1 MKRIDDKLKEI
12 EKKDKRNNILFIAF
26 IIVVVAFMGYALQAE
41 KAKKAKDVE
50 INELGQTL
58 EEANDSLKDLNV
70 ELNKT
75 IETLKQSLT
84 PQGFWDDV
92 QKDGS
97 AQAYIDYLTQNKIS
111 VLHPEEGLDNLINN
125 AKGTEA
131 WLFCG
136 RMNGNNFNE
145 RISKVILRSE
155 AGEDDGDIAN
165 TKPEKGDILENTS
178 NNRETYRR
186 FGSGNVVQGSK
197 NNPDKA
203 WKRGAKA
210 VVLDVKMGGEAVF
223 IKIKF

>member
-1 MKRIDDKLKEI
+1 MKRIDDKIKEI
-12 EKKDKRNNILFIAF
+12 EKKEKRNNVLFIAF

-41 KAKKAKDVE
+41 KAKKAKDDE

-58 EEANDSLKDLNV
+58 EEANDSLQDLNV
-70 ELNKT
+70 QLQNT

-92 QKDGS
+92 KKDGS
-97 AQAYIDYLTQNKIS
+97 AQAYIDYLTQKKINI
-111 VLHPEEGLDNLINN
+111 LHPDEGLEKLKND

-136 RMNGNNFNE
+136 RMNGSNFNE
-145 RISKVILRSE
+145 RISKVILRSGTE
-155 AGEDDGDIAN
+155 EDTDISK
-165 TKPEKGDILENTS
+165 TKPEIGDILENTS

-186 FGSGNVVQGSK
+186 FGSGNVVQNSK

-203 WKRGAKA
+203 WKRGTRA
-210 VVLDVKMGGEAVF
+210 VVTDVQMGGDAVF